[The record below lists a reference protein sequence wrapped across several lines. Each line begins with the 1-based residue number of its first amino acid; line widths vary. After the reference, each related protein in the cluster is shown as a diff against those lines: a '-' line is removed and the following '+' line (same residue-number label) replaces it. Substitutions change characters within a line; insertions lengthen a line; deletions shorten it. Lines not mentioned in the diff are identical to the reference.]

1 MFGFFKIMRDL
12 HKSMRDTHLSNLE
25 LQGHVAGVQLE
36 LMRIH
41 RLMERMSTKETS
53 LMTSVQ
59 EIQAKADTMLSAVNA
74 ERDVSLAVK
83 AVVEHQLTTLADI
96 KQQLADA
103 LAAGNTSAA
112 DLQKLSDTI
121 DQIMSTDAANAD
133 IVAAA
138 VVAGT
143 DQPAPPSG
151 GDQPASEGS

>member
-1 MFGFFKIMRDL
+1 MFKFFMDLRRLMRDV
-12 HKSMRDTHLSNLE
+12 HLSNLE
-25 LQGHVAGVQLE
+25 LLGAVEGVQLE
-36 LMRIH
+36 LMRVH
-41 RLMERMSTKETS
+41 RLVERVSTKETS

-83 AVVEHQLTTLADI
+83 AVVEHQLATLADI

-138 VVAGT
+138 VIAGT
-143 DQPAPPSG
+143 DQPDPKPAP
-151 GDQPASEGS
+151 DQPQDGG